1 MPPRRPTVL
10 VATALV
16 VLLVGG
22 CGEDDEATP
31 VACRDGSD
39 AYVAALGD
47 APGEV
52 LLSGEVPISECLT
65 ENQEGGLLATVGA
78 SMIDAATELN
88 EDGRA
93 DPGGDANFEAG
104 YRVGSAER
112 GAEET
117 SGIHIE
123 LIRRLTAAA
132 LYSPGGGGLPA
143 AYLRAY
149 REGLVAGRERG

>member
-1 MPPRRPTVL
+1 MPLRRPTVL
-10 VATALV
+10 VTTALI
-16 VLLVGG
+16 VLLVSG

-47 APGEV
+47 APGAV
-52 LLSGEVPISECLT
+52 LLSGAVPISDCLT

-88 EDGRA
+88 EEGRA
-93 DPGGDANFEAG
+93 DPGGDANLEAG
-104 YRVGSAER
+104 YLVGAAQR

-117 SGIHIE
+117 SGIHAE

-132 LYSPGGGGLPA
+132 LYSPGGRGLPA
-143 AYLRAY
+143 AYLTTY
-149 REGLVAGRERG
+149 REGVAAGRRRG